1 MRASGMDAIAVIGAL
16 RDIAQPVLAAAG
28 KQESFPVPFTF
39 RLVLERLESSLG
51 TLEILIKDDAQRHD
65 HSIGLICRNI
75 LSDVITTGGIVK
87 LPESQESRFEHLYAL
102 YYDDLRRTDYFVKLF
117 EDAGVLTR
125 VEAQCYNEKHSMP
138 NSMYKLIRDYVR
150 EFDTKP
156 FPSTTSIIRSLLA
169 RKQDDPWIIEL
180 HRSFDIWTY
189 YSKYEHLGWYA
200 YELTRNL
207 DQKKAATR
215 LLNVLRLSALLQSS
229 CLEVLGE
236 KKAYEVSFEVYRKLL
251 EATKQPHNANA

>member
-1 MRASGMDAIAVIGAL
+1 MSASGMEAIAAISAL
-16 RDIAQPVLAAAG
+16 RGIARPVLAAAG

-51 TLEILIKDDAQRHD
+51 TLEVLVKDNALRHH

-75 LSDVITTGGIVK
+75 LSDFITTGGIVK
-87 LPESQESRFEHLYAL
+87 LPESEESRFEHLYAL
-102 YYDDLRRTDYFVKLF
+102 YYDDLRRTDNFVKLF
-117 EDAGVLTR
+117 EEGSVLTR
-125 VEAQCYNEKHSMP
+125 EEAQRYSEKHAMP
-138 NSMYKLIRDYVR
+138 DSMYKVIRDYVR
-150 EFDTKP
+150 EYDTKQ
-156 FPSTTSIIRSLLA
+156 FPSTTSIIKSLLT
-169 RKQDDPWIIEL
+169 RGQEDPWLIEL

-207 DQKKAATR
+207 NQKKATTR
-215 LLNVLRLSALLQSS
+215 LLSVLRLSALLQSS

-236 KKAYEVSFEVYRKLL
+236 NKAYEESFEVYRKLF
-251 EATKQPHNANA
+251 EATNQPHAANV